1 MHNYNIL
8 FDCPPLVSYWK
19 WMLLIFFFY
28 LIFWLF
34 CFCVPLKLE
43 FVVDC
48 ASQVNNFVIMFFEFI
63 DGFCYYNKYLYNLSV
78 WTTRKPVRNTTTRCC
93 LVRWGLGRPCESVVK
108 WSELIC
114 DAARGFRVAFLTRDT
129 KLEHS
134 RDSHTM
140 LLSIPIAYMSKWQD
154 IELNLS
160 TRSESYR
167 RGVELNCKWDRNNVD
182 LKCQTQRVRNI
193 IIAITQSTL
202 KWFYI
207 TTMYTRY
214 TSSAASQRNHKN
226 RGNFCCCGCWS
237 SCLTSNQKI
246 KMQHQQTVET
256 SSREELRMTIKRLI
270 ILNRRRPWTTITNN
284 KQWAVFLDW
293 VSAAPNW

>member
-1 MHNYNIL
+1 M
-8 FDCPPLVSYWK
+8 V
-19 WMLLIFFFY
+19 
-28 LIFWLF
+28 
-34 CFCVPLKLE
+34 
-43 FVVDC
+43 
-48 ASQVNNFVIMFFEFI
+48 FVII
-63 DGFCYYNKYLYNLSV
+63 ISICII
-78 WTTRKPVRNTTTRCC
+78 C
-93 LVRWGLGRPCESVVK
+93 LFGPLESLLEILQQDVVLFRWGLGRPCESVVK

-154 IELNLS
+154 IKWNLS
-160 TRSESYR
+160 TRSESQR
-167 RGVELNCKWDRNNVD
+167 RRVELNCKWDWNNVD

-214 TSSAASQRNHKN
+214 NEQRRKP
-226 RGNFCCCGCWS
+226 
-237 SCLTSNQKI
+237 K
-246 KMQHQQTVET
+246 K
-256 SSREELRMTIKRLI
+256 
-270 ILNRRRPWTTITNN
+270 P
-284 KQWAVFLDW
+284 
-293 VSAAPNW
+293 

>member
-1 MHNYNIL
+1 ML
-8 FDCPPLVSYWK
+8 SCSLRPWQALWK
-19 WMLLIFFFY
+19 
-28 LIFWLF
+28 
-34 CFCVPLKLE
+34 CSE
-43 FVVDC
+43 
-48 ASQVNNFVIMFFEFI
+48 
-63 DGFCYYNKYLYNLSV
+63 
-78 WTTRKPVRNTTTRCC
+78 
-93 LVRWGLGRPCESVVK
+93 VK
-108 WSELIC
+108 WIDLRCGERIPRCVSNSS
-114 DAARGFRVAFLTRDT
+114 T

-154 IELNLS
+154 IKWNLS
-160 TRSESYR
+160 TRSESHQ
-167 RGVELNCKWDRNNVD
+167 RGVELNCKWDRNNFD

-226 RGNFCCCGCWS
+226 RGNFFCCCCCGCWS

-284 KQWAVFLDW
+284 KQWAVF
-293 VSAAPNW
+293 